1 MPPPHSADTLGSH
14 LPKELVNEE
23 EFVRISER
31 AVECRV
37 KRLQDIVKLKL
48 RTSRQLYT
56 LKLDPTK
63 AAELLKLI
71 KCEVIEA

>member
-1 MPPPHSADTLGSH
+1 MPTELAD
-14 LPKELVNEE
+14 EE

-31 AVECRV
+31 AIECRV
-37 KRLQDIVKLKL
+37 KRLQDVVKLKL

-56 LKLDPTK
+56 LKADPTK
-63 AAELLKLI
+63 AAELLKQI